1 MALGFMRRHRRWL
14 FGFLWLVIVAFIIL
28 YIPAFDRDEDQGLA
42 LTVAQVAD
50 RKITLREY
58 QRSYQRQRQMY
69 QSMYQGRMNDE
80 MLRRL
85 GLEEQA
91 LQGLVD
97 ERILVLEAERLGI
110 RVDDATLKQRV
121 ATAPEFQ
128 QDGRFLGANEIKKRL
143 ERSGVTVKEFE
154 DSLRNSLLRER
165 LVSLVTDSVHVSA
178 AEAEQQYRRRNEQV
192 KAEYVVVTADN
203 AGLTASDD
211 EVRARFDAA
220 KDAYK
225 LPERRVLS
233 YVMIDAPALASRVT
247 LTDRDLLAYYEAH
260 RDEFSQPEEL
270 CASHVL
276 IKVKA
281 GPDATEGHADDEA
294 RRIAQSALDE
304 IRLGA
309 DFAALAKRVS
319 EDLGSASQ
327 GGDLGCFPR
336 GRMMPE
342 FDNAVFAL
350 DAGQVSDVV
359 RTSIGYHVVKAVSR
373 KDESVPPF
381 AQVKDPIRQQ
391 VMAER
396 VQALVQEKTDATAT
410 ALRGGRSL
418 EEAAREQGFTVQK
431 SAALAR
437 GDVEPPLASP
447 ALLAR
452 AFELK
457 KGEAAHDPLPVAN
470 GYALI
475 SIEEI
480 QPPRMP
486 DLKEVSDKVRADAIS
501 EKAFARSRAIA
512 ADVRARAQQAGL
524 EKAAAAL
531 GLVRKQSDAL
541 VPRGQ
546 SIGDLGA
553 GAGVETAVYALP
565 VGGLSEPVRTPA
577 GWAVVRVLEKKDYD
591 PATFEKEKAALIT
604 TLVEERRGRLF
615 QAYMQEARKRF
626 PVLRRPDALRRVV
639 TS

>member
-14 FGFLWLVIVAFIIL
+14 FGFLWVVILAFIIL
-28 YIPAFDRDEDQGLA
+28 YIPAFERDEDQGLG

-50 RKITLREY
+50 RKITLGEY

-69 QSMYQGRMNDE
+69 QSLYQGRMNDE

-110 RVDDATLKQRV
+110 RVDDETLKQRV
-121 ATAPEFQ
+121 AIAPEFQ
-128 QDGRFLGANEIKKRL
+128 QDGRFLGGAEIKKRL
-143 ERSGVTVKEFE
+143 ERQGVTVKEFE
-154 DSLRNSLLRER
+154 DSFRNSILRER
-165 LVSLVTDSVHVSA
+165 LVALVTDSVHVSA
-178 AEAEQQYRRRNEQV
+178 AEAEKEFRRRNEQV
-192 KAEYVVVTADN
+192 KAEYVVVAADN
-203 AGLTASDD
+203 AGLTATDD
-211 EVRARFDAA
+211 EVRARFEAN

-225 LPERRVLS
+225 LPERRALS
-233 YVMIDAPALASRVT
+233 YVMVDAPSLASRVT

-260 RDEFSQPEEL
+260 RDEFQQAEEL
-270 CASHVL
+270 CATHVL
-276 IKVKA
+276 VKVKA
-281 GPDATEGHADDEA
+281 APDAKEGHSEDEA

-309 DFAALAKRVS
+309 DFAAVAKRVS
-319 EDLGSASQ
+319 EDQGSAAQ

-336 GRMMPE
+336 GRMVPE
-342 FDNAVFAL
+342 FDNAAFAL
-350 DAGQVSDVV
+350 NTGEVSDVV
-359 RTSIGYHVVKAVSR
+359 RTSFGYHVIKAVSR
-373 KDESVPPF
+373 KDESVPAF
-381 AQVKDPIRQQ
+381 AQVKDPIRQR

-396 VQALVQEKTDATAT
+396 VQALVQEKADAVAT
-410 ALRGGRSL
+410 ALRAGRSL

-431 SAALAR
+431 SAPLAR
-437 GDVEPPLASP
+437 GDVQPPLASP

-457 KGEAAHDPLPVAN
+457 KGEASHDPLPVAN
-470 GYALI
+470 GYAFI
-475 SIEEI
+475 AVEDI

-486 DLKEVSDKVRADAIS
+486 ELKEVQDKVRADAIA
-501 EKAFARSRAIA
+501 EKAFAKARAIA
-512 ADVRARAQQAGL
+512 ADLRARAPRDGL
-524 EKAAAAL
+524 EKAAAAR

-546 SIGDLGA
+546 PLGDLGA
-553 GAGVETAVYALP
+553 SAAVETAVYSLP

-591 PATFEKEKAALIT
+591 PAAFEKEKAALT
-604 TLVEERRGRLF
+604 ASLTEERRGQLF
-615 QAYMQEARKRF
+615 RAYMQEARKRF
-626 PVLRRPDALRRVV
+626 PVLRRSDALRRV

>member
-14 FGFLWLVIVAFIIL
+14 FGFLWLVILAFIIL
-28 YIPAFDRDEDQGLA
+28 YIPALDPETEDGLA

-69 QSMYQGRMNDE
+69 QSMYQGRMDDA

-97 ERILVLEAERLGI
+97 ERILALEAERLGI

-121 ATAPEFQ
+121 ATSPEFQ
-128 QDGRFLGANEIKKRL
+128 QDGKFLGTAEIRKRL
-143 ERSGVTVKEFE
+143 ERSGVSVKEFE
-154 DSLRNSLLRER
+154 ESFRNSILRER
-165 LVSLVTDSVHVSA
+165 LISLVTDSVHVSE
-178 AEAEQQYRRRNEQV
+178 AEAEKEFRRRSEQV
-192 KAEYVVVTADN
+192 KAEYVVATADN
-203 AGLTASDD
+203 TGITAADE
-211 EVRARFDAA
+211 EVRSRFEAK

-225 LPERRVLS
+225 FPERRVLS
-233 YVMIDAPALASRVT
+233 YVTVDATSLASRVT
-247 LTDRDLLAYYEAH
+247 LTDRDLLAYYEAR
-260 RDEFSQPEEL
+260 RDEFAQDEEL

-276 IKVKA
+276 VKVKA
-281 GPDATEGHADDEA
+281 TPEAAEGHADEEA

-309 DFAALAKRVS
+309 DFAAVAKRVS
-319 EDLGSASQ
+319 EDLGSAAQ

-336 GRMMPE
+336 GRMVPE
-342 FDNAVFAL
+342 FDNAAFSLA
-350 DAGQVSDVV
+350 AGEVSDVV
-359 RTSIGYHVVKAVSR
+359 KTSFGYHVIKAVSR
-373 KDESVPPF
+373 KEETIPPF
-381 AQVKDPIRQQ
+381 AQIKDQIRSQ
-391 VMAER
+391 VMADR
-396 VQALVQEKTDATAT
+396 VQALVQEKAEAMAA
-410 ALRGGRSL
+410 ALRDGKGL
-418 EEAAREQGFTVQK
+418 EDAARDQGFTLQK
-431 SAALAR
+431 SAPLAR
-437 GDVEPPLASP
+437 GDVQPPLGNP

-452 AFELK
+452 AFEIK
-457 KGEAAHDPLPVAN
+457 KGEAAPDPLPIAN

-475 SIEEI
+475 EVAEI

-486 DLKEVSDKVRADAIS
+486 ELSEVQDRVRADVIRD
-501 EKAFARSRAIA
+501 KAFEKSRAVA
-512 ADVRARAQQAGL
+512 ADVRARAQQVGL

-531 GLVRKQSDAL
+531 GLVRKQSDTL

-546 SIGDLGA
+546 PVGDLGA
-553 GAGVETAVYALP
+553 GAALETALFSLP

-577 GWAVVRVLEKKDYD
+577 GWAVARVLEKKEYD
-591 PATFEKEKAALIT
+591 PTAFEKEKAALIAS
-604 TLVEERRGRLF
+604 LVEERRGRLF

-626 PVLRRPDALRRVV
+626 PVSRRPDAISRV